1 MTWKHK
7 ADYIWLVSSV
17 FPIHYTNVI
26 FCVYFGWK
34 GLETMIYNFS
44 IKKIVNGIVINLSLN
59 SENMKIKVIFTLIAG
74 YWYVLL
80 GFYILVF

>member
-1 MTWKHK
+1 
-7 ADYIWLVSSV
+7 
-17 FPIHYTNVI
+17 
-26 FCVYFGWK
+26 
-34 GLETMIYNFS
+34 MIYNFS